1 MQRPLVSDNS
11 ILGKRRIKQLSLIVD
26 WKPELLFSPISLKI
40 FSFTLR
46 TLQYTTYCPG
56 TNRFAELQVRLFFHD
71 PSSMRDACHIRK
83 PGWTPTFF
91 LSHARKTENLLK
103 QMGLT
108 MLYALLYSFV
118 IYKLRKK
125 IVYTLNLAIFEANA
139 APTFWSSPSLLRRQL
154 MVTASSGVERWSF
167 NMAEWP
173 VWWPTAQQNYNTKE
187 TKNSTTA
194 TNLILI

>member
-1 MQRPLVSDNS
+1 MSHKKTRVDSD
-11 ILGKRRIKQLSLIVD
+11 L
-26 WKPELLFSPISLKI
+26 
-40 FSFTLR
+40 
-46 TLQYTTYCPG
+46 
-56 TNRFAELQVRLFFHD
+56 
-71 PSSMRDACHIRK
+71 
-83 PGWTPTFF
+83 F

-108 MLYALLYSFV
+108 VLYALLYSFV

-167 NMAEWP
+167 NMTEWP
-173 VWWPTAQQNYNTKE
+173 VWWLTAQQNYNTKE
-187 TKNSTTA
+187 TKNSTKA
-194 TNLILI
+194 TNLIMISPTCNLGKLYLMQWWWVRIPFRASKFFQVFFSSYIVLWLHWHLLSCIWCTWWTVALM